1 MEKTVSGSKLHDV
14 VGLPLQPGAGR
25 TRPAGYDRHHLPRLG
40 AQWLFSGLAGPPVVA
55 SSRLRDRWSWSGL
68 LTTVLAAR
76 SQVSRQRFER
86 GGTRSPFYFFVA
98 LGTFFAG
105 RVLIYGTL

>member
-1 MEKTVSGSKLHDV
+1 MTGIIYH
-14 VGLPLQPGAGR
+14 GLAPNG
-25 TRPAGYDRHHLPRLG
+25 
-40 AQWLFSGLAGPPVVA
+40 LFSAWLG
-55 SSRLRDRWSWSGL
+55 RLWSQHTGFAILVLVGL

-76 SQVSRQRFER
+76 NQISRQRFER
-86 GGTRSPFYFFVA
+86 GGTETPFYFFVA